1 MASGDEH
8 MADGGEEAGCTA
20 AAAAAAAAP
29 EFRGVMTVG
38 LDGASIMGCCGVDV
52 VDDQLRWV
60 FIIKFWFCVGIMTS
74 AGSKRSLCLP

>member
-1 MASGDEH
+1 MASGDED

-52 VDDQLRWV
+52 VDDQFRWV

-74 AGSKRSLCLP
+74 AIQRKPLPP